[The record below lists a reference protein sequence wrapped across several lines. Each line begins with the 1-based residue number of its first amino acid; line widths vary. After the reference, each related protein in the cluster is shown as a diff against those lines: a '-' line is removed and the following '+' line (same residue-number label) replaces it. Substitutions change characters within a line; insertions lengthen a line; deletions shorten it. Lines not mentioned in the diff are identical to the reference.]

1 MRLDKRR
8 LIPVLLIVLL
18 ALVSVI
24 IAQKQTQRDDYVV
37 QDFKVEDV
45 PSDDGSGLM
54 LSWKPLER
62 DKRIIE
68 YRVYRGVSPDQMFF
82 LESIQVNPK
91 SGVASD
97 KMYYYDNSGSE
108 FLDVNSPARLRR
120 EKQQP
125 ATSPL
130 YRKIPRD
137 IKLLAELGKSYDLL
151 SVIEKNHLYYS
162 SKEAYSADSADS
174 TAYAG
179 MKMNRQTILAF
190 LKPGQK
196 YYYTVL
202 AVNERNQFQQHAQVT
217 EGSPVPNAPDPANA
231 LYSVFLQDKNELR
244 FEWEYPLYKDDLQQ
258 YQILMVSG
266 VSDSTWLRV
275 RNLPTAVENIATPI
289 TAGGVSQGYL
299 KNYTSL
305 PLGDMPASEIAN
317 ARFSLQLVDSQ
328 GMSSYSALS
337 SPRLVQSAM
346 LPPKPNF
353 KVEDKPNDKG
363 DRLTVVWDKPI
374 VFVTKTSSQNKENT
388 KLKINYQLNKAETQ
402 KVKNIYFEFFKA
414 GEDKPFDLV
423 KEYYQDNSIML
434 QVPAGYDYA
443 KGFRVKITM
452 DTDTPKNDYVLEQDL
467 LWDKKM
473 MTLMPSKELYRN
485 GYEVSTLSNVVYRRG
500 MASDTMILVKKN
512 TSFDN
517 NLDVTVAYPTVLQK
531 PVYGFSYTSGDSLI
545 SIMYNAEQPKRFARK
560 IKAGENTGN
569 FSLVDA
575 GIDVTYDAKNETAIQ
590 TKLFPGPALAL
601 VKEQSTKLSAQI
613 KELEAN
619 LATMAAMTPA
629 PPQAAQMADQL
640 KSLKGKL
647 ASLTSNPELQKAN
660 AIKSKNGRMRYIAGL
675 REDYSRYQ
683 GYQVVKTDGKGM
695 FVESD
700 MQIDKDGKPVLTKPV
715 SNWFD
720 RNKFVT
726 LFATLLFGLSVI
738 IFVNLAK
745 RGKDLYIRPIAGLS
759 EIDNAIGRATEM
771 GRPMLYCMGNGG
783 LSDVATLASL
793 GFLGLVANKAAEYDT
808 KLIVPC
814 YDYIIMPIA
823 QEIVREAHYSVGRPD
838 TYDKNSVFYLTNVQF
853 AYVAGVNGIMIRER
867 MATNFFMGF
876 FAAEALLMTE
886 TGNAVGAVQI
896 AGTDAITQIPF
907 FITTCDYTLIGEELY
922 AASAYLN
929 REPMLLGTLKAQD
942 YFKFVILSV
951 VIVGAILSTFQI
963 TGLTLLLP
971 LK

>member
-8 LIPVLLIVLL
+8 LIPVFLIILL

-24 IAQKQTQRDDYVV
+24 IAQKQTKRDDFVV

-45 PSDDGSGLM
+45 ASDDGSGLR

-62 DKRIIE
+62 EKRIIE

-108 FLDVNSPARLRR
+108 FLDVNSPAKLRR

-125 ATSPL
+125 VGSPL

-137 IKLLAELGKSYDLL
+137 VKLLAELGKSYDLL

-162 SKEAYSADSADS
+162 SRETYSADAADS

-179 MKMNRQTILAF
+179 LKMNRQNILAF
-190 LKPGQK
+190 LKEGQK
-196 YYYTVL
+196 YYYTIL
-202 AVNERNQFQQHAQVT
+202 AVNERNQYMNYAKVAD
-217 EGSPVPNAPDPANA
+217 GIPVANAPDPANA
-231 LYSVFLQDKNELR
+231 LFSVLLEDKNELR
-244 FEWEYPLYKDDLQQ
+244 FEWDYPLYKDDLQQ
-258 YQILMVSG
+258 YKILLVSG
-266 VSDSTWLRV
+266 VSDTTWLNV
-275 RNLPTAVENIATPI
+275 RNNPAAVENIATPI
-289 TAGGVSQGYL
+289 TAGGMSGGYL

-305 PLGDMPASEIAN
+305 PLSPAEAAQMKN
-317 ARFSLQLVDSQ
+317 ARFSIQLIDSQ
-328 GMSSYSALS
+328 GMSSYSELS
-337 SPRLVQSAM
+337 TPLLRQSSM
-346 LPPKPNF
+346 LPPKPTF
-353 KVEDKPNDKG
+353 LVEDKPNDKG
-363 DRLTVVWDKPI
+363 DRLSVIWDKPI
-374 VFVTKTSSQNKENT
+374 VFVTKTSSLNEADT

-402 KVKNIYFEFFKA
+402 KVKNIYFEFFKP
-414 GEDKPFDLV
+414 GETKSFAKV
-423 KEYYQDNSIML
+423 KEYFQDASIIL
-434 QVPAGYDYA
+434 DVPKGYDYA
-443 KGFRVKITM
+443 SGFRVKITM
-452 DTDTPKNDYVLEQDL
+452 DTYPVNINYSLEQDL
-467 LWDKKM
+467 VWDKKM
-473 MTLMPSKELYRN
+473 MTLMPGKELYRN

-500 MASDTMILVKKN
+500 MANDTMILVKKN

-517 NLDVTVAYPTVLQK
+517 NVDVTVAYPTVLQK
-531 PVYGFSYTSGDSLI
+531 PVNGFSYAERDSLVT
-545 SIMYNAEQPKRFARK
+545 IMYTGEKPVRYARK
-560 IKAGENTGN
+560 LKAGERAGN
-569 FSLVDA
+569 VSLVDA
-575 GIDVTYDAKNETAIQ
+575 GIDVTYDKINEALVNTR
-590 TKLFPGPALAL
+590 LFPGPALKMVNA
-601 VKEQSTKLSAQI
+601 QSEKLSSQI

-619 LATMAAMTPA
+619 LATMAVMNPA
-629 PPQAAQMADQL
+629 PPQLAQMTDQL
-640 KSLKGKL
+640 KSLKGRL
-647 ASLTSNPELQKAN
+647 ASLTTNPELLKAN
-660 AIKSKNGRMRYIAGL
+660 SIKSKNGRMRYIASL

-683 GYQVVKTDGKGM
+683 GYQVVKTDSKGM
-695 FVESD
+695 FIESD
-700 MQIDKDGKPVLTKPV
+700 MEIDKEGKPILHKPV

-720 RNKFVT
+720 RNKFAT

-745 RGKDLYIRPIAGLS
+745 LGKDLYIRPIAGLS
-759 EIDNAIGRATEM
+759 EIDNAVGRATEM

-783 LSDVATLASL
+783 LSDVATLASFGIL
-793 GFLGLVANKAAEYDT
+793 ALVAKKAAEYDT

-853 AYVAGVNGIMIRER
+853 AYVAGVNGIMIREK
-867 MATNFFMGF
+867 MATNFFMGY

-886 TGNAVGAVQI
+886 TGNAVGAMQI

-963 TGLTLLLP
+963 TGLIELLP